1 MATLLVAD
9 DDPSVLSLTAEV
21 LRGVGHVVHAVLN
34 GALAIA
40 AFELHQPAIHAV
52 LMDVIMPGVDG
63 VAAFQEI
70 RRHRRDVPFLFVTAT
85 VAKLPVEVRSA
96 PRVAVLTKPF
106 HIVDLVAAVEQV
118 LAFAADSAP

>member
-9 DDPSVLSLTAEV
+9 DDPSILSLTTDV
-21 LRGVGHVVHAVLN
+21 LRAAGHVVHAVLD

-40 AFELHQPAIHAV
+40 VFELHQPSIQAV
-52 LMDVIMPGVDG
+52 LMDVFMPGVDG

-70 RRHRRDVPFLFVTAT
+70 RRRRRDIPFLFVSGTLAN
-85 VAKLPVEVRSA
+85 LPVEVRAA

-106 HIVDLVAAVEQV
+106 HIVDLVAAVDQV
-118 LAFAADSAP
+118 LAFGAESAR